1 MLLSPDS
8 KLKDF
13 VQLKEDVFSEE
24 LCNELIKEYEND
36 AWNRAV
42 TFSGRPNVRTNQQL
56 QISFLEILNKNH
68 RRHELDHIIFK
79 HMENLAGAYAQQFE
93 GHLNYEQDAG
103 YALLKY
109 QKGEYYQEHCDD
121 STKVTFDENGVP
133 VASTLTKR
141 KITIIIQLN
150 DDFSGGGLSFFDGTL
165 KMPVKKGS
173 ALLFPS
179 IFMFPHQA
187 LPVEEGT
194 RYSLITWID

>member
-1 MLLSPDS
+1 M
-8 KLKDF
+8 
-13 VQLKEDVFSEE
+13 
-24 LCNELIKEYEND
+24 
-36 AWNRAV
+36 
-42 TFSGRPNVRTNQQL
+42 
-56 QISFLEILNKNH
+56 
-68 RRHELDHIIFK
+68 
-79 HMENLAGAYAQQFE
+79 
-93 GHLNYEQDAG
+93 
-103 YALLKY
+103 
-109 QKGEYYQEHCDD
+109 
-121 STKVTFDENGVP
+121 FDENGVP